1 MAHLRNFVYV
11 GEVPPDKMYEL
22 LTTKWDVGDNL
33 ATALIDHYG
42 GHIYDVILKLNE
54 LNSSFMYAGTP
65 YKPLGIS
72 EKFCAELQW
81 QADGVMECLQFNGDH
96 AHMRELLTQIAEN
109 GFALLKDKDD
119 REAEVIRKHNV
130 GGLVQRES
138 DKVIGLSAD
147 AWGEHGIG
155 LVPYKQ
161 SVRLV
166 IAKVLEENP

>member
-1 MAHLRNFVYV
+1 MNFALVSRDYSDYDFKSSEKEGFKLAHLRNFVYV

-81 QADGVMECLQFNGDH
+81 
-96 AHMRELLTQIAEN
+96 
-109 GFALLKDKDD
+109 
-119 REAEVIRKHNV
+119 
-130 GGLVQRES
+130 
-138 DKVIGLSAD
+138 
-147 AWGEHGIG
+147 
-155 LVPYKQ
+155 
-161 SVRLV
+161 
-166 IAKVLEENP
+166 